1 MAKRKSLFPAYA
13 PCVAGIGK
21 SKSNGKSKMPRVIIY
36 GREWWGWIANSRP
49 TMIEIQGD
57 TWTNPGNVIVDQI
70 EIAKLEESPVT
81 SNKDKVTV
89 AKKPDS
95 DVKGPK
101 RGKCPECKGKGF
113 VTKWSKG
120 KKGER
125 ISYETVCG
133 RCGGDGEVWK

>member
-1 MAKRKSLFPAYA
+1 MQ
-13 PCVAGIGK
+13 
-21 SKSNGKSKMPRVIIY
+21 RVIIY
-36 GREWWGWIANSRP
+36 GHEITWPYVKQP
-49 TMIEIQGD
+49 TYVTEIQGD
-57 TWTNPGNVIVDQI
+57 TWTNPGNVIVERI
-70 EIAKLEESPVT
+70 EIAELEKSPVT
-81 SNKDKVTV
+81 SDKDKVTV